1 MIKQFINDVTNSK
14 FELYNIRVM
23 QEGKLIA
30 GHDFAPNI
38 RRPIYSVT
46 KSFTSTALGMA
57 MDEGDLRLEDS
68 ILKYLESDLPTN
80 CSQDIKD
87 SLEHISIKRL
97 LTMSVWRYPFRPKG
111 DDWLSYCLQVPLSDV
126 QRVKFAYSN
135 IPAYL
140 IGVIVEKVVKQNV
153 MDFLQPRLM
162 DPLGIKSP
170 IYSNCPKGHFNG
182 ATGMEL
188 TVDEL
193 ALFGQLYLQ
202 KGTWK
207 DVALINPSWI
217 EQATTKQIDNKDYGY
232 GYYFWITKPAGYL
245 MSGKLGQRC
254 YVFPE
259 KQLVITYQG
268 NLDTEDNNHKVDL
281 LMLEH
286 FYEKL

>member
-1 MIKQFINDVTNSK
+1 MIKQFIEGITNSN
-14 FELYNIRVM
+14 FELYSIRVM

-46 KSFTSTALGMA
+46 KSFTSIALGIA
-57 MDEGDLRLEDS
+57 MDEYDLKLEDS
-68 ILKYLESDLPTN
+68 IFKYLEEDLPTN
-80 CSQDIKD
+80 CSQDMKD
-87 SLEHISIKRL
+87 SLEYITIKRL
-97 LTMSVWRYPFRPKG
+97 LTMSVLGYPFRPKG
-111 DDWLSYCLQVPLSDV
+111 DDWISYSLQVPLAEV
-126 QRVKFAYSN
+126 QKEKFAYSN

-140 IGVIVEKVVKQNV
+140 IGVIIEKIVKQNV

-162 DPLGIKSP
+162 EPLGIKSP
-170 IYSNCPKGHFNG
+170 IYSNCPQGHFNG

-202 KGTWK
+202 SGKWK
-207 DVALINPSWI
+207 DKALINPSWI
-217 EQATTKQIDNKDYGY
+217 EQATKKQIDNRDYGY
-232 GYYFWITKPAGYL
+232 GYYFWITKPTGYL

-259 KQLVITYQG
+259 KQLVITYLG
-268 NLDTEDNNHKVDL
+268 NLDTEDNNYQVDM

-286 FYEKL
+286 FYDKL

>member
-1 MIKQFINDVTNSK
+1 MIKQFINDISNSG
-14 FELYNIRVM
+14 FELYSIRVM

-57 MDEGDLRLEDS
+57 MDESDLRLEDS
-68 ILKYLESDLPTN
+68 ILKYFEADLPTK
-80 CSQDIKD
+80 CSQDSKD
-87 SLEHISIKRL
+87 SLESITIKRL
-97 LTMSVWRYPFRPKG
+97 LTMSVLGYPFRPKG
-111 DDWLSYCLQVPLSDV
+111 EDWIAYSLQVPLTEV
-126 QRVKFAYSN
+126 QREKFSYSN

-153 MDFLQPRLM
+153 MDYLQPKLLN
-162 DPLGIKSP
+162 PLGIKTP

-193 ALFGQLYLQ
+193 TLFGQLYLQ
-202 KGTWK
+202 NGTWK
-207 DVALINPSWI
+207 NANLINPNWV
-217 EQATTKQIDNKDYGY
+217 EQATTKQIDNRDYGY
-232 GYYFWITKPAGYL
+232 GYYFWMTKPKGYL

-259 KQLVITYQG
+259 KQLVITYLG
-268 NLDTEDNNHKVDL
+268 NLDTEDNNHQVDM

-286 FYEKL
+286 FYDKL